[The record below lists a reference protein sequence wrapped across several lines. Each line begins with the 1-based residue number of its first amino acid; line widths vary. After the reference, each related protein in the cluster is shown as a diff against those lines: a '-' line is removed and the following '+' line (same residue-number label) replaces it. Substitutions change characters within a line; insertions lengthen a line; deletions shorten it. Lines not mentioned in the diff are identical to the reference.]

1 MICYIEFAGAFKL
14 HFIHLLHILHVQS
27 WKGSTSILPYSNST
41 LSSLYHLHVCKI
53 QCFKTKGFPSHFT
66 NFKNNRPCSFL
77 PWVQS
82 SMLFPLFWFRAPTL
96 KNIHIGKHINVS
108 GLSSPNAVVI
118 SKMVGCQSLEVANIG
133 AQFDR
138 KCEVWAS
145 PSRVTC
151 QLISAID

>member
-118 SKMVGCQSLEVANIG
+118 SKMVV
-133 AQFDR
+133 
-138 KCEVWAS
+138 
-145 PSRVTC
+145 PVTGSC
-151 QLISAID
+151 HHWCPV